1 MIVMKFGGSSV
12 GGTEEIKKV
21 CNIIKS
27 KLEKKPIVIVSA
39 IKGVTDMLISLG
51 NDLALA
57 TYENRLQEIKNK
69 HYKIIDELG
78 LNVIIL
84 EKDFE
89 ILESEAKK
97 YLGKNLDKK
106 SLDTIQSFGEQFSS
120 KIVSSYLNKM
130 GIKSRPYNSW
140 ELGFVTDDR
149 FGEAEPLEGTFVALN
164 KSIDHLDQIPIIT
177 GFIGKTQRGEITTLG
192 RGGSDYSAGIIGAAI
207 GAEEIQI
214 WTDVDGIMSA
224 DPKAVN
230 NARTLETVSFA
241 EASEL
246 AFFGAKVLH
255 PKTIFPSVS
264 KNIPVRVLNTFNPS
278 SKGTLILKVGKQNG
292 EVVKAITSK
301 PNVILI
307 NVSSTRMLGAYG
319 FLEQLFAIFGKYK
332 QSVDVIS
339 TSEVSVSMTLNNEGN
354 IDKIIKELQGIADV
368 KITKGKSII
377 CVIGEGMRKTVGVLG
392 KVFTSVAESGINI
405 EMVSQGSSGVNITFI
420 VDERVR
426 IKTINALHNVYYGEK
441 DIGYG
446 KN

>member
-1 MIVMKFGGSSV
+1 
-12 GGTEEIKKV
+12 
-21 CNIIKS
+21 
-27 KLEKKPIVIVSA
+27 VIVSA

-51 NDLALA
+51 NDLALG
-57 TYENRLQEIKNK
+57 TYDNKLQEVKKK

-120 KIVSSYLNKM
+120 KIVSSYLNKI
-130 GIKSRPYNSW
+130 GIKSKSYNSW

-149 FGEAEPLEGTFVALN
+149 FGEAEPLEGSFAALN
-164 KSIDHLDQIPIIT
+164 KSLNHLDRIPVIT
-177 GFIGKTQRGEITTLG
+177 GFIGKTQSGEITTLG

-207 GAEEIQI
+207 DADEIQI
-214 WTDVDGIMSA
+214 WTDVNGILSA

-278 SKGTLILKVGKQNG
+278 SKGTLILKGGKQNG

-301 PNVILI
+301 SNVILI

-368 KITKGKSII
+368 KITRGKSII

-420 VDERVR
+420 VDERER
-426 IKTINALHNVYYGEK
+426 IKAINALHNVYYGEK
-441 DIGYG
+441 DIGY
-446 KN
+446 